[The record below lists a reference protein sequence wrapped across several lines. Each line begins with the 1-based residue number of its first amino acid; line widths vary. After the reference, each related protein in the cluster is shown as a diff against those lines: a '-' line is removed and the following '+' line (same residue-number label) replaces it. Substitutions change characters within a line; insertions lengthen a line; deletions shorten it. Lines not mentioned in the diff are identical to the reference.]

1 MKEFDVCITEV
12 LDKHISVKAKSK
24 EEAYET
30 VLKQY
35 ADEEIV
41 LDYNDFS
48 YYEIEVV
55 DNKIVESEEN
65 NGKY

>member
-35 ADEEIV
+35 KDEEIV

-48 YYEIEVV
+48 YYKIEVMTE
-55 DNKIVESEEN
+55 NTVESE
-65 NGKY
+65 K

>member
-24 EEAYET
+24 EEAYEI

-48 YYEIEVV
+48 YYEIDVMTE
-55 DNKIVESEEN
+55 NTVESEE
-65 NGKY
+65 

>member
-24 EEAYET
+24 EEAHDI
-30 VLKQY
+30 VAKQY
-35 ADEEIV
+35 INEEIV

-48 YYEIEVV
+48 CCEIKVMPK
-55 DNKIVESEEN
+55 NTVESEE
-65 NGKY
+65 

>member
-1 MKEFDVCITEV
+1 MKEFDVCITEI
-12 LDKHISVKAKSK
+12 LDKHILVKAKSK

-30 VLKQY
+30 VLKKY

-48 YYEIEVV
+48 YYEIKVIPK
-55 DNKIVESEEN
+55 NTVESEKNEIL
-65 NGKY
+65 

>member
-35 ADEEIV
+35 KDEEIV

-48 YYEIEVV
+48 YYKIEVMTE
-55 DNKIVESEEN
+55 NTVESEE
-65 NGKY
+65 

>member
-35 ADEEIV
+35 KDEEIV

-48 YYEIEVV
+48 YYKIEIMTE
-55 DNKIVESEEN
+55 NTVESEE
-65 NGKY
+65 

>member
-24 EEAYET
+24 EDAYET
-30 VLKQY
+30 ILKQY
-35 ADEEIV
+35 ADGKIV

-48 YYEIEVV
+48 FYEIEVMS
-55 DNKIVESEEN
+55 NNTVESEE
-65 NGKY
+65 

>member
-35 ADEEIV
+35 KDEEIV

-48 YYEIEVV
+48 YCEIEVMTE
-55 DNKIVESEEN
+55 NTVESEE
-65 NGKY
+65 